1 MEDRNSSPAP
11 TSSQTETQLA
21 NSRQT
26 LALLAQLFNIPDTH
40 LKPINW
46 SYLYTRED
54 VDLCM
59 SKIKLVGFNER
70 LSLYGQLKLTP
81 SLLAVSH

>member
-1 MEDRNSSPAP
+1 MTDRNSASPTP
-11 TSSQTETQLA
+11 TISSSQADTQLA
-21 NSRQT
+21 TSRQT
-26 LALLAQLFNIPDTH
+26 LALLSQLFNIADTH

-70 LSLYGQLKLTP
+70 INLYG
-81 SLLAVSH
+81 